1 MRKMRKVHNNGNE
14 RTNVK
19 KAKTK
24 DIEVIVTF
32 TPGYQKRFTK
42 AICELWLKQ
51 EKAKQNAL
59 MADQGD
65 FEEAVAE

>member
-1 MRKMRKVHNNGNE
+1 M
-14 RTNVK
+14 K
-19 KAKTK
+19 KAQTK